1 MPIAIET
8 CRGMYLRYN
17 ELAHFHHKTNR
28 FFRVMNLLSGEEVKR
43 KEVEILNHIVA
54 VCEKNGRRYHLSYG
68 TLLGAIRH
76 KGFIPWDDDID
87 ISMPRA
93 DYM

>member
-1 MPIAIET
+1 MVARI
-8 CRGMYLRYN
+8 LK
-17 ELAHFHHKTNR
+17 LNR
-28 FFRVMNLLSGEEVKR
+28 FFFRVMNLLSGEEVKR

-54 VCEKNGRRYHLSYG
+54 VCEKHGLRYYLSYG

-87 ISMPRA
+87 ISMPRDERPSVLPA
-93 DYM
+93 GERTAQVYF